1 MPTCKVD
8 TSQPVGTW
16 DDCAGGFV
24 LRPGELYSIQGADK
38 HLRLDNRF
46 VLARGSPAVLQGI
59 ALPTDL
65 EPKPADYEYAGAQPI
80 KLDDRGRVVELKLW
94 QAMCGRPP
102 PRAPNDMGYK
112 LTDRLLPGLTADR
125 DHLDCIAATR
135 GAVRA
140 SVKTSWTWVVQS
152 GGGTPVMYLQ
162 WFRDGDR

>member
-80 KLDDRGRVVELKLW
+80 KLDDRGR
-94 QAMCGRPP
+94 AR
-102 PRAPNDMGYK
+102 R
-112 LTDRLLPGLTADR
+112 
-125 DHLDCIAATR
+125 
-135 GAVRA
+135 
-140 SVKTSWTWVVQS
+140 
-152 GGGTPVMYLQ
+152 GGTAQRTQRRRRRRAAPVGREDHTQRHRLGARGRGS
-162 WFRDGDR
+162 FARAAE